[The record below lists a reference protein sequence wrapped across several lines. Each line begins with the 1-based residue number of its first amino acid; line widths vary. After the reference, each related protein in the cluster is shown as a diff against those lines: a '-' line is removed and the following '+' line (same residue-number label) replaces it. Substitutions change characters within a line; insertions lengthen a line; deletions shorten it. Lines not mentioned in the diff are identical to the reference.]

1 MLTFMTRCEFHRLA
15 FRNAE
20 LKQTYRVMKNVQSSR
35 TAPKVNLSVNFTFK
49 LITLKKGFM
58 YITHDKRK
66 EGGRGVQIFFHL
78 TTTNFNFSL
87 KG

>member
-15 FRNAE
+15 FRNGE

-49 LITLKKGFM
+49 LITLKKRFYVHYTREG
-58 YITHDKRK
+58 
-66 EGGRGVQIFFHL
+66 EGGYK
-78 TTTNFNFSL
+78 FSFI
-87 KG
+87 